1 VSGVSD
7 RPRIIG
13 LGLACLDYLFVTEA
27 ATAGGQARL
36 VEYAVE
42 GGGLVATALAAA
54 ARLGAR
60 AEIITW
66 VGDDEEGRRVLEGL
80 RAEGVDVS
88 RAEVVKGERTAVSF
102 IRVEAGT
109 GERTI
114 YHRRGIETVG
124 ARAGEGNLGCDVALV
139 DGVWPE
145 ASLAFARRARE
156 RGIPVV
162 GDFCP
167 TGELQALASYT
178 SALIVNRQCGEQI
191 GGSWGA
197 RLARLAGL
205 GPEFAAI
212 TAGEEGCYYLEGGEV
227 RHQPAFKVEVV
238 DTTGAGDVFHG
249 AFAYALARGW
259 AYARCVEFASAAAGL
274 SCRAL
279 GGRRGIGGVKEIE
292 GMLKCNH
299 R

>member
-1 VSGVSD
+1 VSRVPD

-36 VEYAVE
+36 VDYAVE
-42 GGGLVATALAAA
+42 GGGLVATALVAA

-60 AEIITW
+60 AEIITR
-66 VGDDEEGRRVLEGL
+66 VGDDDEGGRVLAGL
-80 RAEGVDVS
+80 RAERVDVS

-114 YHRRGIETVG
+114 YHRRGIETVS
-124 ARAGEGNLGCDVALV
+124 ARAGEGDLGCDVALV
-139 DGVWPE
+139 DGVWPD
-145 ASLAFARRARE
+145 ASLAFALRARE

-167 TGELQALASYT
+167 TGNLKALARYT
-178 SALIVNRQCGEQI
+178 SALIVNGQCDQQM
-191 GGSWGA
+191 GGSWEA
-197 RLARLAGL
+197 RLGRLAGL
-205 GPEFAAI
+205 GPEFVAI

-249 AFAYALARGW
+249 AFAYALARNRL
-259 AYARCVEFASAAAGL
+259 YPRCVAFASAAAAL

-279 GGRRGIGGVKEIE
+279 GGRRGIA
-292 GMLKCNH
+292 GMEEVQGLV
-299 R
+299 RGER

>member
-1 VSGVSD
+1 MSGESD

-60 AEIITW
+60 AEIISW
-66 VGDDEEGRRVLEGL
+66 VGDDEEGRLVLEGL
-80 RAEGVDVS
+80 RREGVDVR
-88 RAEVVKGERTAVSF
+88 RAEVVRGGRTAVSF
-102 IRVEAGT
+102 IQVEAGT

-114 YHRRGIETVG
+114 YHRRGIETVS
-124 ARAGEGNLGCDVALV
+124 ARAGEGNLECDVALV
-139 DGVWPE
+139 DGVWRD
-145 ASLAFARRARE
+145 ASIAFARRARE
-156 RGIPVV
+156 GGIPVV

-167 TGELQALASYT
+167 TGDLQALAGHT

-197 RLARLAGL
+197 RLGRLAEL

-212 TAGEEGCYYLEGGEV
+212 TAGEEGCYYLDGGEV
-227 RHQPAFKVEVV
+227 THQPAFKVEVA

-259 AYARCVEFASAAAGL
+259 AYPRCVEFASAAAGL

-279 GGRRGIGGVKEIE
+279 GGRKAIAGVEEVEGLVRGEK
-292 GMLKCNH
+292 

>member
-1 VSGVSD
+1 MSRVPDG
-7 RPRIIG
+7 PRIIG

-36 VEYAVE
+36 VDYAVE

-60 AEIITW
+60 AEIITR
-66 VGDDEEGRRVLEGL
+66 VGDDDEGRRVVEGL
-80 RAEGVDVS
+80 SAEGVDVS

-124 ARAGEGNLGCDVALV
+124 ARAGEGDLGCDVVLV
-139 DGVWPE
+139 DGVWPD
-145 ASLAFARRARE
+145 ASIAFARRARE

-167 TGELQALASYT
+167 TGNLQGLASYT
-178 SALIVNRQCGEQI
+178 SALIVNRQCGEQM

-197 RLARLAGL
+197 RLGRLAGL
-205 GPEFAAI
+205 GPEFVAI

-227 RHQPAFKVEVV
+227 RHQPASKVEVV

-259 AYARCVEFASAAAGL
+259 AYPRCVEFASAAAAL

-279 GGRRGIGGVKEIE
+279 GGRKAIAGVEEVEGLVRGE
-292 GMLKCNH
+292 